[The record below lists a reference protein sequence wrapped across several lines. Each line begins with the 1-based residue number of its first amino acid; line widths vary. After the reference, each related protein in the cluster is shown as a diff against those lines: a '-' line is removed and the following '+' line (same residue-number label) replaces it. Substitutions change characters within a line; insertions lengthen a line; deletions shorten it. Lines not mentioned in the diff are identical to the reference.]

1 MCAIFSFYQNVF
13 SNILNERSDISLIIN
28 GKYFSIVQV
37 KLTIKNNTNII
48 YHININKIFS
58 FKTRKKSSKRIW
70 RIWNSSLKD
79 KGVNDIES
87 LDILK
92 NK

>member
-37 KLTIKNNTNII
+37 KSTIKNNINII
-48 YHININKIFS
+48 YHINI
-58 FKTRKKSSKRIW
+58 KKFFHLKREK
-70 RIWNSSLKD
+70 NHLKEFEEYEIQ
-79 KGVNDIES
+79 V
-87 LDILK
+87 
-92 NK
+92 